1 MEHMYELKGT
11 EAIIS
16 PSLIYYEEI
25 IRENIKKTIRT
36 AGSPERLWPHVRA
49 INPWIWCGCRWSTA

>member
-1 MEHMYELKGT
+1 MDMEHMYELKGT

-36 AGSPERLWPHVRA
+36 AGSP
-49 INPWIWCGCRWSTA
+49 